1 MRSNL
6 MTTTTA
12 SRSVIELDGLSG
24 GYLDDTGPGDDDRTS
39 SRVIQGGK
47 IKFDDPNWIYDGQ
60 IITGWVLTII
70 AMRKVVNK
78 WTKDG
83 KPLETQILL
92 PSDPFPD
99 FKALNEACPKSEWFE
114 KFGKLTGPYQGQR
127 ALYFI
132 DHDYNRFTWASPAMR
147 YVQTEKGMKIE
158 DTIGSAI
165 CVREI
170 MEQIELYR
178 RHRGPDMYPVT
189 PLEHRDFPTG
199 YGLKQRPY
207 LLRIKDWV
215 KLTPGRIDPAPAV
228 DAAPVAEITS
238 QASPMTA
245 KTGGAPADAQRVPP
259 LTAKEVTGD
268 EILY

>member
-1 MRSNL
+1 
-6 MTTTTA
+6 MTTT
-12 SRSVIELDGLSG
+12 RSVIELDGLSG
-24 GYLDDTGPGDDDRTS
+24 GYLDDSGQGNDDRTS

-47 IKFDDPNWIYDGQ
+47 LKFDDPNWILDGQ
-60 IITGWVLTII
+60 IVTGLVLTII

-78 WTKDG
+78 WSKDG

-92 PSDPFPD
+92 PSDPFSD
-99 FKALNEACPKSEWFE
+99 FKALNEVCPKSEWFE

-132 DHDYNRFTWASPAMR
+132 DQDYNRYTWASPAMR
-147 YVQTEKGMKIE
+147 CVQVGKKFGDEVKIE

-165 CVREI
+165 CVREV

-178 RHRGPDMYPVT
+178 RHRGPDMYPVI
-189 PLEHRDFPTG
+189 PLGNRDFPTG

-207 LLRIKDWV
+207 LLKDMKWV
-215 KLTPGRIDPAPAV
+215 KLTPGHIDPAPAV

-238 QASPMTA
+238 QDRTTVKA
-245 KTGGAPADAQRVPP
+245 GDAPADAQPVAP

-268 EILY
+268 EIIY